1 MMTRAGWLVLLVGML
16 WRGTGLAAERPTLE
30 GAAAEGPAEQ
40 RQQIGE
46 PNSLES
52 PPFYSDRMNLLVW
65 RDEQGTSHPI
75 DAPAD
80 WQRRRQQILENLQ
93 LVMGRLPATDPAVPL
108 DLQVLESERLEKV
121 TRKKITYQ
129 AGPGDPI
136 PAYLLIPHGLRG
148 PAPAVVCLHG
158 TSGSRGRTAGV
169 GADYARYTLEL
180 AERGYVTIA
189 PDYTLLGDNQTDPES
204 LGYTSGTMK
213 GIWSHMRAVDLL
225 QSLPEVDGERI
236 GACGLSL
243 GGHNALFLAAFDP
256 RIRVAVTSSGFDS
269 FTDYMDGDLSGWCQK
284 RYMPA
289 ISEVYGKDPKR
300 LPFDF
305 PEVIAAIAPR
315 AVYAHAPQDDSNFKV
330 DSARRCVLAAR
341 PVYQLLNAERQL
353 VASYPPGPHGFPSED
368 REQAYRFI
376 DRVLRPKP
384 LQVFILAGQSNMEG
398 QAVADLA
405 GQDYNDG
412 RGTLKFLLQDPA
424 QAARFGHLMADDASG
439 QWAVRPDVW
448 CRYQREQKPLLA
460 GPLTMGFSVYGGA
473 HHFGPEL
480 QFGHVLG
487 DHLDEQVLLI
497 KTAWG
502 GKSLYRDF
510 RPPSSGGEVGPYY
523 TRMIQQARQSLDNLA
538 TDFPD
543 YHGGGYEL
551 AGFVW
556 YHGWND
562 GVEPGTAVPEY
573 EQNLVN
579 LIQDVRRD
587 LHSPQLPVVI
597 GELTGPWVDAPP
609 EWEALR
615 KAQAAAAARIEPIG
629 TAAFVPTRDFVRRP
643 EDSPNPG
650 HGHHEFGNAETY
662 LLVGD
667 ALANAML
674 NLRKQ
679 PPATA
684 TATP

>member
-1 MMTRAGWLVLLVGML
+1 MRTRARWLVLVVATFWLESAP
-16 WRGTGLAAERPTLE
+16 AAEAPAQLGHPAGAVPPTD
-30 GAAAEGPAEQ
+30 A
-40 RQQIGE
+40 
-46 PNSLES
+46 
-52 PPFYSDRMNLLVW
+52 PPFYADKLDLLTW
-65 RDEQGTSHPI
+65 IDEQGTSHPI
-75 DAPAD
+75 TTAAD
-80 WQRRRQQILENLQ
+80 WQRRRQHILANLQ
-93 LVMGRLPATDPAVPL
+93 RVMGRLPTPDPAVSL
-108 DLQVLESERLEKV
+108 DLRVLESERLEKV
-121 TRKKITYQ
+121 TRKKITYL
-129 AGPGDPI
+129 AGPGDRI
-136 PAYLLIPHGLRG
+136 PAYLLIPHNLRG
-148 PAPAVVCLHG
+148 PVPAVVCLHG

-169 GADYARYTLEL
+169 GPDYPRYTLEL

-189 PDYTLLGDNQTDPES
+189 PDYTLLGDNQIDPES
-204 LGYTSGTMK
+204 LGYSSGTMK

-225 QSLPEVDGERI
+225 RSLPEVDGDRI
-236 GACGLSL
+236 GCCGLSL

-269 FTDYMDGDLSGWCQK
+269 FADYMDGDLTGWCQK

-289 ISEVYGKDPKR
+289 ISELYGKDPQR

-305 PEVIAAIAPR
+305 PEVLAAIAPR
-315 AVYAHAPQDDSNFKV
+315 AVYVHAPQGDSNFKV
-330 DSARRCVLAAR
+330 DSARRCVQAAR
-341 PVYQLLNAERQL
+341 NVYRLLDANPNL
-353 VASYPPGPHGFPSED
+353 VEHYPPGPHGFPSED
-368 REQAYRFI
+368 RELAYRFI
-376 DRVLRPKP
+376 DRVLQPKP

-398 QAVADLA
+398 QAVADLS
-405 GQDYNDG
+405 GKDYNEG
-412 RGTLKFLLQDPA
+412 RGTLQSLLRDPA
-424 QAARFGHLMADDASG
+424 QAARFGHLAADAATG
-439 QWAVRPDVW
+439 QWPVRPDVW

-460 GPLTMGFSVYGGA
+460 GPLTMGFTAYGDT

-480 QFGHVLG
+480 PFGHVVG
-487 DHLDEQVLLI
+487 DQLAEQVLLI

-510 RPPSSGGEVGPYY
+510 RPPSSGGQVGPYY
-523 TRMIQQARQSLDNLA
+523 TRMIEQIRQTLANLA

-543 YHGGGYEL
+543 YDGGGYEL

-562 GVEPGTAVPEY
+562 GVEPRTAVPEY

-579 LIQDVRRD
+579 LIRDIRRD
-587 LHSPQLPVVI
+587 LHSPHLPVVI

-615 KAQAAAAARIEPIG
+615 KAQAAAAARIEPPG
-629 TAAFVPTRDFVRRP
+629 TAAFVPTRQFVRPP
-643 EDSPNPG
+643 EDSPNPS

-674 NLRKQ
+674 NLRKP

-684 TATP
+684 TAAP

>member
-1 MMTRAGWLVLLVGML
+1 MMTRAGWWVLLVGML
-16 WRGTGLAAERPTLE
+16 WRGTGLVAEAPAT
-30 GAAAEGPAEQ
+30 EGPAAKTPAGQ
-40 RQQIGE
+40 DQQTGE
-46 PNSLES
+46 PTSPES

-65 RDEQGTSHPI
+65 RDDQGASHAI
-75 DAPAD
+75 DKPAD
-80 WQRRRQQILENLQ
+80 WQRRRRQILENLQ
-93 LVMGRLPATDPAVPL
+93 LVMGRLPAADPAVPL

-129 AGPGDPI
+129 AGPGDRI
-136 PAYLLIPHGLRG
+136 PAYLLIPHDLSG

-213 GIWSHMRAVDLL
+213 GIWSHMRAIDLL
-225 QSLPEVDGERI
+225 QSLPEVDRERI
-236 GACGLSL
+236 GCCGLSL

-256 RIRVAVTSSGFDS
+256 RVRVAVTSSGFDS
-269 FTDYMDGDLSGWCQK
+269 FTDYMDGDLTGWCQK

-289 ISEVYGKDPKR
+289 IGEVYGKDPQR

-315 AVYAHAPQDDSNFKV
+315 AVYVHAPQEDSNFKV

-341 PVYQLLNAERQL
+341 PVFQLLGAEPKL
-353 VASYPPGPHGFPSED
+353 VAHYPPGSHGFPSDD
-368 REQAYRFI
+368 RELAYRFI
-376 DRVLRPKP
+376 DRMLQPKP

-412 RGTLKFLLQDPA
+412 RGTLKFLLRDPA
-424 QAARFGHLMADDASG
+424 QAARFRHLMADDASG

-448 CRYQREQKPLLA
+448 CHYQREQQPLLA
-460 GPLTMGFSVYGGA
+460 GPLTMGFSVYGGT

-487 DHLDEQVLLI
+487 EHLDEQVLLI

-523 TRMIQQARQSLDNLA
+523 TRMIQQVRDALDNLA

-543 YHGGGYEL
+543 YAGGGYEL

-562 GVEPGTAVPEY
+562 GVEPRTAVPEY
-573 EQNLVN
+573 EQNLVH
-579 LIQDVRRD
+579 LIQDIRRD
-587 LHSPQLPVVI
+587 LHSPRLPVVI
-597 GELTGPWVDAPP
+597 GELTGPWVEAPP

-615 KAQAAAAARIEPIG
+615 KAQAAAAARIEPAG
-629 TAAFVPTRDFVRRP
+629 TAAFVPTRQFVRRP

-674 NLRKQ
+674 NLQKQ
-679 PPATA
+679 PPAPAPTS
-684 TATP
+684 P